1 MYFDYEEKEVVR
13 VSGSSRRKVLILL
26 GSIIVVAIVVLRHEI
41 AACWKD
47 LSSLQQTT
55 VFAVGFSL
63 VVVLLLG
70 RLPSRRNSENR
81 RVVRFPCP

>member
-1 MYFDYEEKEVVR
+1 M
-13 VSGSSRRKVLILL
+13 SGSSRRKVLILL

-41 AACWKD
+41 AAFWKS
-47 LSSLQQTT
+47 LSGLQQTT

-70 RLPSRRNSENR
+70 RLPSRRNSEKR
-81 RVVRFPCP
+81 RL